1 MAIRHSPGP
10 WALTDRTIIAANGEN
25 VGGCVVKRMKD
36 GDALLIAAAPNMLE
50 ALKAQEAV
58 SKQSAWVSHL
68 ANIPSRKNEYLVEA
82 TKADEMNDI
91 AVDLRRAALAKVE
104 K

>member
-10 WALTDRTIIAANGEN
+10 WTLTDRTIIAANGEN

-36 GDALLIAAAPNMLE
+36 GDALLIAAAPDMLATLDKIATYCQAQVFADTGE
-50 ALKAQEAV
+50 ALIWAQCESFARV
-58 SKQSAWVSHL
+58 
-68 ANIPSRKNEYLVEA
+68 
-82 TKADEMNDI
+82 
-91 AVDLRRAALAKVE
+91 ALAKVG